1 MNLVLFISYL
11 LTVSA
16 IIATPGPSTM
26 LMVSHSINYGK
37 GAVFLNAIGSAFA
50 AIILI
55 IIAIFLV
62 DKTLPPEAVPILS
75 IIGSLYLIYIGYS
88 SLRNKDF
95 DTEVI
100 SKKTDN
106 FFLQSF
112 VTGIS
117 NPKDILF
124 FIVFLPQFIDY
135 AIDFKYA
142 VVLLV
147 IGWVFCDLFIM
158 VCYGLLAANAGGTL
172 SNNFISKTTKLMGFI
187 IIFIG
192 STIGISSIYK
202 IFFE

>member
-75 IIGSLYLIYIGYS
+75 IIGSLYLIYIGYN

-147 IGWVFCDLFIM
+147 IGW
-158 VCYGLLAANAGGTL
+158 
-172 SNNFISKTTKLMGFI
+172 
-187 IIFIG
+187 
-192 STIGISSIYK
+192 
-202 IFFE
+202 FFVTFL